1 MDELKIVNK
10 AAALERLDADEELY
24 NEVIEVFFEDTP
36 IQLGKLHK
44 ALDEKVI
51 SEVTRIS
58 HSLKSAAGNIG
69 AERLSAAS
77 FKAEKSAKT
86 GSLEGL
92 DVLVKEIQREFD
104 ELALFLK
111 RN

>member
-1 MDELKIVNK
+1 MDELQVVNK
-10 AAALERLDADEELY
+10 VAALERLDADEELY

-36 IQLGKLHK
+36 IQLSKLHK
-44 ALDEKVI
+44 AFSDKII
-51 SEVTRIS
+51 SEVSRIS

-86 GSLEGL
+86 GSFEGL
-92 DVLVKEIQREFD
+92 DELIKGIQREFD